1 MEKKTLQNIL
11 DLKAKDEIKTAII
24 KEVLRFELK
33 HHSYQEI
40 TRRLASID
48 EDEET
53 NSLYREALKSV
64 LLELKIQKLGKLDL
78 DTVAEIS
85 KDIESDTK
93 TTRQFIEETRSDFL
107 QEPDNKK
114 KTF

>member
-48 EDEET
+48 EDKET
-53 NSLYREALKSV
+53 NPLYRAALKSV
-64 LLELKIQKLGKLDL
+64 LIELKIQKLSRLDL
-78 DTVAEIS
+78 NTVAEIS
-85 KDIESDTK
+85 KDIEYNTK
-93 TTRQFIEETRSDFL
+93 TKKKF
-107 QEPDNKK
+107 NKK
-114 KTF
+114 NIYYF